1 MVDETEH
8 SLSRETALD
17 RGLLVIGQGARVA
30 PTVRIVPNE
39 DDGRHFGPVNIGD
52 DTIIREGVIL
62 STGVQIGS
70 RVLVGHHCVLRRRVR
85 IGNSSVLSH
94 LVSIQHDVVVGD
106 RVRISSLT
114 HITGG
119 SIIEDDVQIGA
130 GVATVDDNAMEWP
143 HPTELRGSIFRQGCR
158 VGSGTT
164 ILGGLEIGRNTLIGA
179 GSVVT
184 RSIPD
189 NVIAFGN
196 PAYIQR
202 DRSSPSTD
210 VDRFQSPPEIG

>member
-1 MVDETEH
+1 
-8 SLSRETALD
+8 LSREEALD
-17 RGLLVIGQGARVA
+17 RGLLIIAQSTRVA
-30 PTVRIVPNE
+30 PTVRIIPNE

-70 RVLVGHHCVLRRRVR
+70 RVLVGHHCVLRRKVQ
-85 IGNSSVLSH
+85 IGSDCVLSH
-94 LVSIQHDVVVGD
+94 LVSVQHDVVVGD

-143 HPTELRGSIFRQGCR
+143 YPTVLRGSIFRRGCR
-158 VGSGTT
+158 IGSGATV
-164 ILGGLEIGRNTLIGA
+164 LGGLEIGRNALIGA

-184 RSIPD
+184 KSIPD

-196 PAYIQR
+196 PAYIHR
-202 DRSSPSTD
+202 DRSAASVDAAPSHA
-210 VDRFQSPPEIG
+210 PPE

>member
-1 MVDETEH
+1 LVEEFEY
-8 SLSRETALD
+8 SLSREMALD
-17 RGLLVIGQGARVA
+17 RGLLVIGPGSRVA
-30 PTVRIVPNE
+30 PTVRIIPSE
-39 DDGRHFGPVNIGD
+39 DDGRHFGPVEIGAN
-52 DTIIREGVIL
+52 TTIREGVIL
-62 STGVQIGS
+62 STGARIGS
-70 RVLVGHHCVLRRRVR
+70 RVLVGHHCVLRRRVQ
-85 IGNSSVLSH
+85 IGDDSVLSH
-94 LVSIQHDVVVGD
+94 LVSIQHDVTVGA

-119 SIIEDDVQIGA
+119 SLIEDDVQIGA

-158 VGSGTT
+158 VGSGAT

-184 RSIPD
+184 RSMPD

-196 PAYIQR
+196 PAYIHR
-202 DRSSPSTD
+202 DRPPPSTA
-210 VDRFQSPPEIG
+210 VAQSRSPEID

>member
-1 MVDETEH
+1 MVDEIVN
-8 SLSRETALD
+8 SLSQEAALD

-30 PTVRIVPNE
+30 PTVRIIPNE
-39 DDGRHFGPVNIGD
+39 DNGQHFGPVKIGA
-52 DTIIREGVIL
+52 DTVIREGVIL

-70 RVLVGHHCVLRRRVR
+70 RVLVGHHCVLRRSVQ
-85 IGNSSVLSH
+85 IGNDCVLSH
-94 LVSIQHDVVVGD
+94 LVSVQHDVVVGD

-130 GVATVDDNAMEWP
+130 GVATVDDNSMEWP
-143 HPTELRGSIFRQGCR
+143 NPPELRGSIFRQGCR
-158 VGSGTT
+158 VGSGVT

-196 PAYIQR
+196 PAYIHR
-202 DRSSPSTD
+202 DRTVPVEVSQSFAPS
-210 VDRFQSPPEIG
+210 E